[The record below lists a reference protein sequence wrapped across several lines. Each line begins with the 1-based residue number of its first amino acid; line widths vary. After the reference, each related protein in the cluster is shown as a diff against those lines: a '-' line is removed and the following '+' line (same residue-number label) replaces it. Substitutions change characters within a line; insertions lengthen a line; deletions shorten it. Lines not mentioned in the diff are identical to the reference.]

1 MSAVRPL
8 ESVADGE
15 LAAVV
20 TYLEMHEPPTEPALP
35 SDLLLR
41 RLKSPDPADYRRLF
55 RLVGARWLWFSRL
68 VMDDAEL
75 SQIIQHPDVE
85 LFAIADRTG
94 KDVGLLE
101 LDFRAPGA
109 CELAFIGL
117 VPELAGQGHGRWLLA
132 EALRLAWRNDEGRD
146 GVARVH
152 VHTCTLDHPAALA
165 AYRRAGFTAYRRAI
179 ERFPDPRL
187 LGILPLDCA
196 PQLPLVGTLTAAPS
210 PPS

>member
-1 MSAVRPL
+1 MSCDP
-8 ESVADGE
+8 VADGE

-20 TYLEMHEPPTEPALP
+20 TFLEMHTPSTAPTAP
-35 SDLLLR
+35 SHLLLR
-41 RLKSPDPADYRRLF
+41 RLESPDPADYRRLF

-75 SQIIQHPDVE
+75 AAIIQHPAVE
-85 LFAIADRTG
+85 LFAIVDRAG
-94 KDVGLLE
+94 KEVGLLE
-101 LDFRAPGA
+101 LDFRHEGE

-117 VPELAGQGHGRWLLA
+117 IPELAGRGHGRWLLG
-132 EALRLAWRNDEGRD
+132 EALRLAWRE

-165 AYRRAGFTAYRRAI
+165 AYRRAGFTAYKRAV

-196 PQLPLVGTLTAAPS
+196 PQLPLVGTPAFASS
-210 PPS
+210 PAS